1 MASGKITNKNT
12 ISGSISS
19 GNSLNASVTAG
30 SGTTDHNRLTN
41 RTLKDQHPVE
51 AITGLREELDSKLD
65 SKTALPLIEE
75 AVQNKAKGLYF
86 DAKKELAKKSYWYL
100 TSEIDPVTKL
110 GTKDSII
117 SGPYDLGAGGGGGGG
132 GVTTVSV
139 KPFEWPSTVVV
150 GGEAKAIINW
160 SSTIGENKEP
170 TGDGTLYLTVN
181 NKQVLVLPNQ
191 KQGLIELNLSP
202 YLIAGNNNVQIK
214 ILDAYG
220 TTGIL
225 VRTTAAVTLEL
236 KSNFNSALN
245 YTGAINYTYVPY
257 GDVEKIV
264 HFIIDGEEIGT
275 QVVNATGEQQTYRI
289 TGLSHGSHNLEVYF
303 TAVIAGDTVA
313 SNKLF
318 YDLVYYAEGNT
329 APIIVS
335 TFNQLEQEQ
344 YISFNIPYRVFI
356 SGKNEFEVSFLVN
369 GDEVNK
375 TTVSTA
381 EQYWNYQND
390 IPGNYNLVIKC
401 GKTTKEFNIYI
412 KPSTINVVPVTTDLV
427 LALDARGRNNNEQ
440 ETRNI
445 WEDKTNS
452 ISCELINFNWKS
464 NGWLN
469 DNDGNSIL
477 RVSGDA
483 RIKIPYEPFKEDF
496 KNRGKTIEFEI
507 ATSAVRNYSSTI
519 ISCLDKQ
526 STDFYE
532 AATSFVEEDFR
543 HSIFTVNIDNTKI
556 SKSDLT
562 TGSHVF
568 NYNGTIWTL
577 DSEKTVELE
586 TYGISLAGDVI
597 NPEGTHENEFL
608 LPGDNI
614 VITYTLAA
622 RGFYVTPQ
630 IAAFRSQQ
638 SAISTQYKED
648 EHVRL
653 SFVIE
658 KNTDKRVIWMYIN
671 GIASGAMQYPVDDNF
686 RQLES
691 NIIEIGSNDA
701 VLDIYNIRI
710 YDNNLTSKQ
719 IVNNWIADTQNAA
732 LKAERYTK
740 NDNYNDK
747 NELVI
752 SKLPVGLPY
761 IIWDIQPLPEFKG
774 DKRLGN
780 AIYVD
785 PTDSSRNFTSER
797 AQYNVQGTSSSVYP
811 TKNIRIKFKAKDGD
825 PNFFWINDNGDTIKK
840 FPITYPGGIGDNY
853 FTFKVDYA
861 SSEGANNV
869 ELVKL
874 YNDASIKLGI
884 LTPPQRKDLKV
895 RVGID
900 GFPIAAFY
908 RDEEGKDIFC
918 TKANFN
924 NDKANEDV
932 YGFEEGDESWETT
945 NNSADETKYKVP
957 STEENFENGFE
968 IRFPDEDD
976 WNGDLTKLKAMTAWV
991 ASTNREAATGEELP
1005 EPITYK
1011 YLKTTTGGEDGGAS
1025 SEEVTETFTHDIP
1038 EYRLAKF
1045 RVELED
1051 WFNVDSTIFYYVFTL
1066 LFLMIDS
1073 RAKNAFPTYFKS
1085 RQAGDGGDRWF
1096 WIPYDMDTAIGID
1109 NKGKLSFDYN
1119 LEDTDMLDGAAV
1131 YNGQDSVMW
1140 NNLRDMFSGEIAAM
1154 YAEMRL
1160 SKLISYEEVEKRF
1173 EEHQGKWSE
1182 NLFNEDAKNKYIA
1195 PLDNGDNYLEMLQGS
1210 KSQQRKWWLYNRFKY
1225 IDSKYNAG
1233 EAVQD
1238 FVQFRAYAGAGEVKP
1253 NITITPYADIYATVS
1268 YANGRPLVAKRAKR
1282 NEPIILENPFTL
1294 NETENDQE
1302 TYIYSASQ
1310 LKSIG
1315 DISGFHPD
1323 TVKIGNAIKLQ
1334 ELKVG
1339 DKDPNYQNP
1348 YLKEL
1353 TVGSNILL
1361 KSIDARNCTNLGTGV
1376 TSAPDLSKC
1385 INIEEIYFT
1394 GTKIK
1399 GIVLPDGGNIKKLHL
1414 PGTLTNLTIKNQP
1427 LLTDLNIEGTN
1438 TTITKEVVNLDTY
1451 TLVGKV
1457 IKKPDWLDSLGY
1469 SILVLSDDETQ
1480 INLILKDKTIYD
1492 SIELNT
1498 TSLVINCNS
1507 IDIRYDLINNE
1518 EVRLADY
1525 TISNYNTVEL
1535 NTDNKVLNIKSNI
1548 DFANN
1553 NVQAP
1558 TKDDYGVSLI
1568 EALWLENIPST
1579 SIKSELMVGKM
1590 KPNTAVRLIGINE
1603 TYNTY
1608 EEIKHF
1614 YDILDNKKGLTADG
1628 ETVNKAQ
1635 ITGTIN
1641 IDTISYANKCTLE
1654 NRYPEVKIN
1663 AKQVICTVT
1672 FINEGSIHKVENV
1685 VSGYTATNPTTPV
1698 KLPPESQ
1705 YYYYYIFERWTY
1717 NNGQTIWNTETII
1730 DRDIELIA
1738 EYSQHIHDYTVTFD
1752 TASDLVIADPAS
1764 ITIQYNSI
1772 ISEPILTGIPEK
1784 VDLKG
1789 WFVDGTDLKWNY
1801 ETDQVKHDTLLVA
1814 KWDDVDAPTLD
1825 LKRINYNTFSYDAK
1839 DNLGIIGWAVTK
1851 NSAEEPTEWNSIKST
1866 TKLKGQYEI
1875 TSAGTYYF
1883 WITDGK
1889 NTIKVSLIA
1898 DSINVTTTP
1907 GISKYNFTENETDIE
1922 TNFALRGTILKLNIV
1937 VDDQHYKDLDIVFSG
1952 SLLSDDR
1959 IFTVSQNILIDL
1971 KCTPRDF
1978 KVTFDVRGK
1987 GESAKAPEQII
1998 TYLHLVERPISQYY
2012 QATGEVIDSWYLDTA
2027 FTHRWDFETSQ
2038 VEGDT
2043 ILYAKWVPY
2052 HNPTILTLEIPEGT
2066 DAARTV
2072 NITYSQYNIDSDH
2085 KVTIDWGDGSL
2096 KSSSSVS
2103 NDLISLGHTYAKAG
2117 TYKVALLGTGGG
2129 TNAWYRLG
2137 DSYARAL
2144 VTPES
2149 YLADIDLAWDI
2160 NTVADGAFRASS
2172 LKHTGLTEYMTSVS
2186 VGCYANCK
2194 DLESIEIPESIITI
2208 GDQAFSACRN
2218 AKGTIKVPANIQKIG
2233 HNAFANCDNITSFEL
2248 ICNGNPELQT
2258 YICYNNIGLTE
2269 IKISDHLTLPSRMF
2283 AYCSSLEELNINN
2296 NLADQVFSNCTGLKK
2311 LISDSKHFG
2320 QQAFS
2325 GCSNLETVI
2334 LTNKELTFDSYV
2346 FDACP
2351 KLETFGPLADA
2362 KGNMEN
2368 LKYDF
2373 NYAWDTSIPAYAFQ
2387 RSWNANSRKN
2397 VKEVTLPAGL
2407 LQIGTLAFNNATA
2420 LSKIN
2425 LPESLNIIGEQAFD
2439 SCQTLSSLIIP
2450 VNVYDIKPKAFAGCT
2465 GLTKVNLKAR
2475 SSETKITIPDN
2486 SWFINSNP
2494 DMTLYVPADI
2504 YTDPDSLI
2512 DRYGEHWNAC
2522 SKDAS
2527 GNWRYI
2533 MPVSFT
2539 EN

>member
-110 GTKDSII
+110 GTKESII
-117 SGPYDLGAGGGGGGG
+117 SGPYDLGAGGGSGGGG

-139 KPFEWPSTVVV
+139 KALSWASTVVI
-150 GGEAKAIINW
+150 GAEAIVSINW

-170 TGDGTLYLTVN
+170 TGEGTIYVTVN
-181 NKQVLVLPNQ
+181 NKQVLVLPN
-191 KQGLIELNLSP
+191 KPQGKVEFDLAP
-202 YLIAGNNNVQIK
+202 YLIAGSNNIQIK
-214 ILDAYG
+214 VLDAYG
-220 TTGIL
+220 TTCVL
-225 VRTTAAVTLEL
+225 VKTTNAVTLEL
-236 KSNFNSALN
+236 KSSFNANLN

-257 GDVEKIV
+257 GDVSKTV
-264 HFIIDGEEIGT
+264 HFIIDGKEIGT
-275 QVVNATGEQQTYRI
+275 QSVSATGEQQTYRI
-289 TGLSHGSHNLEVYF
+289 TGLTHGSHTLEVYF
-303 TAVIAGDTVA
+303 TAVIASELVT
-313 SNKLF
+313 SNTLF

-329 APIIVS
+329 TPIIVS

-344 YISFNIPYRVFI
+344 YIPFNIPYRVFI

-369 GDEVNK
+369 GDETNK

-390 IPGNYNLVIKC
+390 TPGNYNLVIKC

-412 KPSTINVVPVTTDLV
+412 KQSTINIVPVATDLA

-440 ETRNI
+440 ETRNR
-445 WEDKTNS
+445 WEDKTNN

-469 DNDGNSIL
+469 DNDGNSML

-483 RIKIPYEPFKEDF
+483 RIKIPFQAFKEDF
-496 KNRGKTIEFEI
+496 KNRGKTIELEI
-507 ATSAVRNYSSTI
+507 ATSAVRNYSTTL

-526 STDFYE
+526 STDFYD
-532 AATSFVEEDFR
+532 TSASFTEEDFR
-543 HSIFTVNIDNTKI
+543 RYTFKVNLDTSKLSITDPETKETK
-556 SKSDLT
+556 SKLT
-562 TGSHVF
+562 PGTHVF
-568 NYNGTIWTL
+568 SYMANGWYL
-577 DSEKTVELE
+577 DNELQVDIAD
-586 TYGISLAGDVI
+586 YGISISKNEI
-597 NPEGTHENEFL
+597 NPEGTHEDEFL
-608 LPGDNI
+608 LVGDNI
-614 VITYTLAA
+614 IIEYTLAA

-630 IAAFRSQQ
+630 VAVFRSQQ
-638 SAISTQYKED
+638 SVISTQYKEE
-648 EHVRL
+648 EHIRIT
-653 SFVIE
+653 FVIE
-658 KNTDKRVIWMYIN
+658 KNTENRIIWMYIN
-671 GIASGAMQYPVDDNF
+671 GVASGAMQYPIDDNF
-686 RQLES
+686 RQLDS
-691 NIIEIGSNDA
+691 NIIEIGSSDA
-701 VLDIYNIRI
+701 VLDIYNIRV
-710 YDNNLTSKQ
+710 YDNSLTSKQ
-719 IVNNWIADTQNAA
+719 VVNNWIADTQNVTLRAA
-732 LKAERYTK
+732 RYVR

-752 SKLPVGLPY
+752 SKLPTGLPY
-761 IIWDIQPLPEFKG
+761 IIWDIDTLPEYKG
-774 DKRLGN
+774 DKRPGN
-780 AIYVD
+780 AYYVD
-785 PTDSSRNFTSER
+785 PKDSSRNFTAEV
-797 AQYNVQGTSSSVYP
+797 AEYNVQGTSSSVYP
-811 TKNIRIKFKAKDGD
+811 TKNIRLRMRKKNGEGYAWYD
-825 PNFFWINDNGDTIKK
+825 DNGNSLDFDFGGKG
-840 FPITYPGGIGDNY
+840 FAITHPNGIGANY

-869 ELVKL
+869 ELTKL
-874 YNDASIKLGI
+874 YNDAAKACGI
-884 LTPPQRKDLKV
+884 YTPPQRLNGKV
-895 RVGID
+895 RIGID
-900 GFPIAAFY
+900 GFPVVAFH
-908 RDEEGKDIFC
+908 RGEDDKDVFC

-932 YGFEEGDESWETT
+932 YGFADGDESWETT
-945 NNSADETKYKVP
+945 NNSANEAKYKVP
-957 STEENFENGFE
+957 VTEANFSNGFE
-968 IRFPDEDD
+968 IRFPDKDGYSD
-976 WNGDLTKLKAMTAWV
+976 MSKLGPMTAWV
-991 ASTNREAATGEELP
+991 ASTNRDAATNEEF
-1005 EPITYK
+1005 ENPITYT
-1011 YLKTTTGGEDGGAS
+1011 YAETIVGEDGGQQTVKR
-1025 SEEVTETFTHDIP
+1025 EVTFTHDTP
-1038 EYRLAKF
+1038 EYRLTKF
-1045 RVELED
+1045 KVELKD
-1051 WFNVDSTIFYYVFTL
+1051 WFSVDSTLFYYVFTH

-1096 WIPYDMDTAIGID
+1096 WIPYDMDTALGI
-1109 NKGKLSFDYN
+1109 NNMGELVFDYN
-1119 LEDTDMLDGAAV
+1119 LEDTDYLDGSAIF
-1131 YNGQDSVMW
+1131 NGQDSVMW
-1140 NNLRDMFSGEIAAM
+1140 CNVRDGMAGEVAAM
-1154 YAEMRL
+1154 YAKMRL
-1160 SKLISYEEVEKRF
+1160 SGLISFEEVEKRF
-1173 EEHQGKWSE
+1173 EAHQGQWSE
-1182 NLFNEDAKNKYIA
+1182 NIFNEDAKNKYIA
-1195 PLDNGDNYLEMLQGS
+1195 PLAKGDNYLEMLQGS
-1210 KSQQRKWWLYNRFKY
+1210 KAQQRKWWLYNRFKY
-1225 IDSKYNAG
+1225 MDSKYNAG
-1233 EAVQD
+1233 ESIKD
-1238 FVQFRAYAGAGEVKP
+1238 FIQFRAQVEAGEEKP
-1253 NITITPYADIYATVS
+1253 NITIIPYADIYATVS
-1268 YANGRPLVAKRAKR
+1268 YANGRVVSKRAKR
-1282 NEPIILENPFTL
+1282 NEQIVIENPFTI
-1294 NETENDQE
+1294 NETETEQE

-1310 LKSIG
+1310 LKSVG
-1315 DISGFHPD
+1315 DLSGFKPR
-1323 TVKIGNAIKLQ
+1323 TVKIGNAVKLQ

-1348 YLKEL
+1348 QLQEL
-1353 TVGSNILL
+1353 TTGANILL
-1361 KSIDARNCTNLGTGV
+1361 RSIDARNCINLGTGA
-1376 TSAPDLSKC
+1376 TTAPDLRQC
-1385 INIEEIYFT
+1385 VNIEEIYFT
-1394 GTKIK
+1394 GTQIK

-1414 PGTLTNLTIKNQP
+1414 PETLTSLTIRNQP
-1427 LLTDLNIEGTN
+1427 LLNELVLAGTSNIE
-1438 TTITKEVVNLDTY
+1438 
-1451 TLVGKV
+1451 
-1457 IKKPDWLDSLGY
+1457 S
-1469 SILVLSDDETQ
+1469 
-1480 INLILKDKTIYD
+1480 
-1492 SIELNT
+1492 
-1498 TSLVINCNS
+1498 
-1507 IDIRYDLINNE
+1507 
-1518 EVRLADY
+1518 
-1525 TISNYNTVEL
+1525 
-1535 NTDNKVLNIKSNI
+1535 
-1548 DFANN
+1548 
-1553 NVQAP
+1553 
-1558 TKDDYGVSLI
+1558 
-1568 EALWLENIPST
+1568 LWLENIPST
-1579 SIKSELMVGKM
+1579 SINSETMVSQM
-1590 KPNTAVRLIGINE
+1590 RDNTTVRLIGINE
-1603 TYNTY
+1603 NYNTY

-1614 YDILDNKKGLTADG
+1614 YDLLDTKKGLTADG
-1628 ETVNKAQ
+1628 ETVEKAQ

-1641 IDTISYANKCTLE
+1641 IDTISYANKCILE

-1717 NNGQTIWNTETII
+1717 NNGQTIWTTETII
-1730 DRDIELIA
+1730 DKDIELIA

-1825 LKRINYNTFSYDAK
+1825 LRRINYNTFSYDAK

-1851 NSAEEPTEWNSIKST
+1851 DSTEEPTEWNSVKST

-1889 NTIKVSLIA
+1889 NTIKASLIA

-1937 VDDQHYKDLDIVFSG
+1937 VDDQHYKDLNIVFSG

-1959 IFTVSQNILIDL
+1959 IFTVSQDILIDL

-2012 QATGEVIDSWYLDTA
+2012 QATGEVIDSWYLDTT

-2052 HNPTILTLEIPEGT
+2052 HDPTILTLEIPEGT

-2149 YLADIDLAWDI
+2149 YLVDIELAWDI

-2172 LKHTGLTEYMTSVS
+2172 LKRTGLTEYMTSVS

-2194 DLESIEIPESIITI
+2194 ELESIEIPESIITI

-2258 YICYNNIGLTE
+2258 YICYNNISLTE

-2283 AYCSSLEELNINN
+2283 AYCSGLEEININN

-2311 LISDSKHFG
+2311 VISGSKHFG

-2325 GCSNLETVI
+2325 GCSTLETVI

-2407 LQIGTLAFNNATA
+2407 LYIGTLAFNNATA

-2425 LPESLNIIGEQAFD
+2425 LPESLNVIGEQAFD
-2439 SCQTLSSLIIP
+2439 SCQTLSSVVIP
-2450 VNVYDIKPKAFAGCT
+2450 VSVYDIKPKAFAGCT

-2494 DMTLYVPADI
+2494 DMALYVPADI